1 MSRSMLLPLAYT
13 AQERPEP
20 TTLRSIGRIW
30 PFRPRPIEK
39 AVQNYQITIYNSF
52 EGPAGEGYTYLII
65 KEMNGMLV
73 QSERQCFEE
82 RNVVSHDFFI
92 RKIKLVHN
100 YGIDMIVREQ
110 IICKEKKTNF

>member
-1 MSRSMLLPLAYT
+1 M
-13 AQERPEP
+13 
-20 TTLRSIGRIW
+20 I
-30 PFRPRPIEK
+30 F
-39 AVQNYQITIYNSF
+39 NSF
-52 EGPAGEGYTYLII
+52 EGGLPAKDNTYFII